1 MFASVLVDSREFLQ
15 IERDEGVLE
24 LSIEEKEHAD
34 GNEGVLRMRK
44 LEKDHD
50 VHRHDERSKKKGDE
64 GNLLQLH
71 IEHDFGRKLSL
82 APFDV

>member
-24 LSIEEKEHAD
+24 LSIEEKEHVD

-44 LEKDHD
+44 
-50 VHRHDERSKKKGDE
+50 
-64 GNLLQLH
+64 
-71 IEHDFGRKLSL
+71 
-82 APFDV
+82 